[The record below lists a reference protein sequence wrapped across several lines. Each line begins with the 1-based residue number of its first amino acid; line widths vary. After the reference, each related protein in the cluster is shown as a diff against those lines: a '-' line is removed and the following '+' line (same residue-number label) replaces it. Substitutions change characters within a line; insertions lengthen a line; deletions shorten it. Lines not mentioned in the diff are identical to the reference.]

1 MVCCRKDH
9 FRSWHFSDLSILSK
23 NVGYEEQSRSVV
35 DVAQTDPI
43 EGKADFLVAG
53 LDSAGDRTYTNLN
66 RRPRRAGIKLLVK
79 PSK

>member
-43 EGKADFLVAG
+43 EGKADFLVCG
-53 LDSAGDRTYTNLN
+53 PGFGWR
-66 RRPRRAGIKLLVK
+66 
-79 PSK
+79 